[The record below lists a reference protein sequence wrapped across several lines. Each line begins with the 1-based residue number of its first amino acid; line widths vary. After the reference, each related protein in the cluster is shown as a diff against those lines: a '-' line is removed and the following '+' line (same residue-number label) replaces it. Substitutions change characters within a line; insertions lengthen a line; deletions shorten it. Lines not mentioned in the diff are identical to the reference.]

1 MVVDTHL
8 YDVLEVSP
16 DVSETD
22 LKRAYKKMALKYH
35 PDKNPDPSAT
45 EKFQQVNEAYEILKD
60 PKKRKTYDQFG
71 LEALRGEGN
80 GRFEDIFSQFF
91 NFGDPTG
98 ERTQRRQ
105 RTQDLSH
112 VVKVSLEDLYNGK
125 EITLKITRN
134 IICTKCKGNG
144 CKEGKSPIK
153 CPDCNGKG
161 QKVIEQRSGMMISRT
176 ITTCP
181 RCKGTGESIDPKDK
195 CEHCNGQKVEE
206 EKKIVTVHVEP
217 GMEDGEKIRFSGCSD
232 EAPNAETGDLII
244 ILRLKKHATFTR
256 NHDELLITKNITL
269 SEALLGTRFTFDHLD
284 GRKIVVTTEPNEI
297 ITPNS
302 VKLIE
307 REGMPIRGNQ
317 FEKGNL
323 FVKFEID
330 FPKSTKL
337 TDDFKEALKKCLP
350 PPNETEGLDMNDENV
365 FPVTM
370 HDADLKEFE
379 NSKKSYKPHGSDEA
393 YNANQDQRQE
403 YTQQE
408 CNIM

>member
-16 DVSETD
+16 DVSDTD
-22 LKRAYKKMALKYH
+22 LRRAFKKMALKYH

-60 PKKRKTYDQFG
+60 PQKRKTYDQFG
-71 LEALRGEGN
+71 MEALRGEGN
-80 GRFEDIFSQFF
+80 GRFDDIFSQFF
-91 NFGDPTG
+91 NFGPRPD
-98 ERTQRRQ
+98 RAHRRQ
-105 RTQDLSH
+105 RTRDLSH

-134 IICTKCKGNG
+134 VVCTKCKGSG

-153 CPDCNGKG
+153 CPDCGGRG
-161 QKVIEQRSGMMISRT
+161 QKVIEQRSGPMISRT

-181 RCKGTGESIDPKDK
+181 KCKGTGESVDPKDK
-195 CEHCNGQKVEE
+195 CEHCNGQKIEE
-206 EKKIVTVHVEP
+206 EKKIITVHVEP
-217 GMEDGEKIRFSGCSD
+217 GMEDGDQITFPGCSD
-232 EAPNAETGDLII
+232 EAPDAETGDLII
-244 ILRLKKHATFTR
+244 ILRLKKHSVFTR
-256 NHDELLITKNITL
+256 NHDDLLITKNITL
-269 SEALLGTRFTFDHLD
+269 SEALLGTRFAIDHLD
-284 GRKIVVTTEPNEI
+284 GRKIVVSTDPNQVI
-297 ITPNS
+297 VPNS

-307 REGMPIRGNQ
+307 REGMPRRGNQ

-337 TDDFKEALKKCLP
+337 TNDFKEALQKCLP
-350 PPNETEGLDMNDENV
+350 PPNETSGLDMNDENV

-370 HDADLKEFE
+370 HDANMKEFE
-379 NSKKSYKPHGSDEA
+379 NSKKTYQPHGSDEA
-393 YNANQDQRQE
+393 YNANQDERQE